1 MLAILYGKNS
11 DSGCYIPPE
20 SIQPTLE
27 GKKEEKQLN
36 LIQDWTQSW

>member
-1 MLAILYGKNS
+1 MLAILYENNS

-20 SIQPTLE
+20 SIQPILE

-36 LIQDWTQSW
+36 LIQDWAQSL